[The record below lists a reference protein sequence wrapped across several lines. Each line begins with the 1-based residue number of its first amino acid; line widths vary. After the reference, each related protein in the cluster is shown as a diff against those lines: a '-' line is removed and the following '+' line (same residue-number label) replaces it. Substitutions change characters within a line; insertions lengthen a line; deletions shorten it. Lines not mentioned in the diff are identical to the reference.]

1 LSAGEPFRLFETGGE
16 RRFRIEI
23 PAASPLFAGHFP
35 GQPILPGIAHLAIVE
50 RALGAPL
57 AAVRAFRVRRPVQ
70 PGEALDLTLGV
81 PDPQGWTRFEV
92 RRAAEAA
99 VADGAVQPFQGGGAE
114 PETAPLS
121 APGELP
127 VLLPHAP
134 PARLVRSVLTAS
146 AEEIACAAEIPPD
159 HPLVAAGRAPACL
172 GVEAAAQAAAV
183 LEALARREEDR
194 GPRIGYLV
202 GIREARFAT
211 PGLPAGRAFRVAA
224 RLTGSAPPLSI
235 YEITAGD
242 GGAEVTATI
251 STFLAGRTA
260 QT

>member
-1 LSAGEPFRLFETGGE
+1 LSAVEPFRLFESGGE

-23 PAASPLFAGHFP
+23 PAASPLFTGHFP

-57 AAVRAFRVRRPVQ
+57 AAVRALRIRRTVQ
-70 PGEALDLTLGV
+70 PGETLELAFGV

-92 RRAAEAA
+92 RREGEAA
-99 VADGAVQPFQGGGAE
+99 VAGGSVQTFQGGGAE
-114 PETAPLS
+114 PETSPL
-121 APGELP
+121 AAAGELP

-146 AEEIACAAEIPPD
+146 AEEIACAAEIPPE
-159 HPLVAAGRAPACL
+159 HPLVGTGRAPAWL

-211 PGLPAGRAFRVAA
+211 HGLPAGRTFRVAA

-235 YEITAGD
+235 YEIDAG
-242 GGAEVTATI
+242 GVTATL
-251 STFLAGRTA
+251 STFMAA
-260 QT
+260 